1 MPYDFFIEGL
11 YPLPIRHKKM
21 FGVDAIYLEDRI
33 LFALCQNE
41 KYHLDHGIW
50 VATKKEH
57 HQKLKHQLQSIRP
70 LLSLGI
76 KTWLVIPEDHDA
88 FEEDA
93 NTLITLVKS
102 GSPLIGNI
110 PKPKKRKP

>member
-1 MPYDFFIEGL
+1 MPFEFFIEWL

-21 FGVDAIYLEDRI
+21 FGIDAFYIDERI
-33 LFALCQNE
+33 VFALCQHE
-41 KYHLDHGIW
+41 KYHLDNGIW
-50 VATKKEH
+50 IVTKKEH
-57 HQKLKHQLQSIRP
+57 HQKLKHQLKSVRP

-76 KTWLVIPEDHDA
+76 KTWLVLPEDHEA

-93 NTLITLVKS
+93 NTLVSLLKV